1 MSIYIKLADFADC
14 QKICDMQRIAFYD
27 ILTRYRDYDTN
38 PACETVEVIQN
49 KFRQPFTKYYF
60 IMNDDEKIGAVRI
73 VEIDDNTRRI
83 SPLFILPQFQ
93 NCGYAQL
100 AVKCIEEAYKNI
112 SRFTLDT
119 IKQEEKLC
127 YLYEK
132 LGYLKTGREEQLHD
146 NMTIVFYEKNLKNS
160 QL

>member
-1 MSIYIKLADFADC
+1 MSIYIKSANFEDC
-14 QKICDMQRIAFYD
+14 REICDMQKSAFDD

-83 SPLFILPQFQ
+83 SPLLILPQFQ

-100 AVKCIEEAYKNI
+100 AVKCIEETYKNI

-119 IKQEEKLC
+119 IKQEKKLC

-132 LGYLKTGREEQLHD
+132 LGYLKTGREERLHD

>member
-1 MSIYIKLADFADC
+1 MSIYIKSANFEDC
-14 QKICDMQRIAFYD
+14 REICDMQKSAFDD
-27 ILTRYRDYDTN
+27 ILKRYRDYDTN

-83 SPLFILPQFQ
+83 SPLLILPQFQ

-100 AVKCIEEAYKNI
+100 AVKCIEETYKNI

-119 IKQEEKLC
+119 IKQEKKLC

-132 LGYLKTGREEQLHD
+132 LGYLKTGREEQLYD

>member
-1 MSIYIKLADFADC
+1 MSIYIKSANFEDC
-14 QKICDMQRIAFYD
+14 REICDMQKSAFDD

-73 VEIDDNTRRI
+73 VEIDNNTRRI
-83 SPLFILPQFQ
+83 SPLLILPQFQ

-100 AVKCIEEAYKNI
+100 AVKCIEETYKNI

-132 LGYLKTGREEQLHD
+132 LGYLKTGREEHLHD

>member
-1 MSIYIKLADFADC
+1 MSIYIKSANFEDC
-14 QKICDMQRIAFYD
+14 REICDMQKSAFDD

-83 SPLFILPQFQ
+83 SPLLILPQFQ
-93 NCGYAQL
+93 NYGYAQL
-100 AVKCIEEAYKNI
+100 AMKCIEEAYKNI
-112 SRFTLDT
+112 SCFTLDT
-119 IKQEEKLC
+119 IK
-127 YLYEK
+127 
-132 LGYLKTGREEQLHD
+132 
-146 NMTIVFYEKNLKNS
+146 
-160 QL
+160 

>member
-60 IMNDDEKIGAVRI
+60 IMKD
-73 VEIDDNTRRI
+73 
-83 SPLFILPQFQ
+83 
-93 NCGYAQL
+93 
-100 AVKCIEEAYKNI
+100 
-112 SRFTLDT
+112 
-119 IKQEEKLC
+119 EEKWPTRAHPAVYSESHRFFC
-127 YLYEK
+127 P
-132 LGYLKTGREEQLHD
+132 
-146 NMTIVFYEKNLKNS
+146 
-160 QL
+160 